1 MRRALL
7 LWLLLFAVY
16 AATVG
21 LDASPGERWSPREGH
36 VLLTA
41 ESIVSDGDLDLR
53 DQYREGAWTAY
64 GGPPLRPTAGT
75 VEGRLLEP
83 QGIGFPLLI
92 APAYALGGTT
102 LVQLWLAALTALGFV
117 CAAALGRRL
126 VPEPWATTAALI
138 AGLSPPMVAAATR
151 VSPEAVGGAVLAAA
165 ALGALRVRERPERL
179 QAVGAAGPIAMLPW
193 LATSLVPAAA
203 TCAVALARWL
213 SRRRQRFAAF
223 IAVEVVLFSGILF
236 ITLTDRLF
244 GGLTPYAPSLAADGA
259 LGANSAGD
267 ALERWPRLVGWWLDR
282 DDGML
287 RWAPFAALGFLAL
300 WLLWRSRR
308 DRLAVIVGDQVDVE
322 VAAGFLAALCAVQL
336 VVATFLAPDLHG
348 AWAPSRLLVPIV
360 PVGAALAAWGL
371 RHAPRAGA
379 ALAAVTLAGS
389 VWLIVGARFGDGTL
403 QPPRGAVPWG
413 GVQDVLPR
421 FGSTIGTGEAIVL
434 AIVAVALAA
443 LVLRE
448 RRAWQET
455 RGGAQDGLP
464 RRPWGDT

>member
-1 MRRALL
+1 VRRALL

-16 AATVG
+16 SATVG
-21 LDASPGERWSPREGH
+21 LDAGPGQRWSAREAH

-41 ESIVSDGDLDLR
+41 ESLASDGDLDLR
-53 DQYREGAWTAY
+53 GQYAGGAWRKF
-64 GGPPLRPTAGT
+64 GGPPLRPTAAP

-117 CAAALGRRL
+117 CAAALARRL
-126 VPEPWATTAALI
+126 VPEPWATSAAVV

-151 VSPEAVGGAVLAAA
+151 VSPEAVGGALLAAA
-165 ALGALRVRERPERL
+165 ALGALRVRERPGRRP
-179 QAVGAAGPIAMLPW
+179 AVGSASAIALLPW
-193 LATSLVPAAA
+193 LATSLVPVAGVCAA
-203 TCAVALARWL
+203 ALARWL

-223 IAVEVVLFSGILF
+223 LALEVVLFSGVLF
-236 ITLTDRLF
+236 VTLTDRLF
-244 GGLTPYAPSLAADGA
+244 GGLTPYASSLDAGGA
-259 LGANSAGD
+259 LGASSVGEV
-267 ALERWPRLVGWWLDR
+267 LGRWPRLVGWWLDR

-308 DRLAVIVGDQVDVE
+308 DRLAVAVGDQVDVE
-322 VAAGFLAALCAVQL
+322 VAAGFLAALCATQL

-348 AWAPSRLLVPIV
+348 AWAPARLLVPIV

-389 VWLIVGARFGDGTL
+389 AWLILGARFGDGTL
-403 QPPRGAVPWG
+403 QPPRGTLPWS

-421 FGSTIGTGEAIVL
+421 FAGQLGAGEAILV
-434 AIVAVALAA
+434 AAVAVALAA
-443 LVLRE
+443 LVARE
-448 RRAWQET
+448 RRTWLEA
-455 RGGAQDGLP
+455 RRHLPGGVA
-464 RRPWGDT
+464 RRP